1 MKPLVQKFQKH
12 DLYTK
17 EDNHMDLSELAA
29 YYKELVYEFFGDHEY
44 NFWFGFMSALV
55 VDAIGW

>member
-1 MKPLVQKFQKH
+1 MCKRQDERDQRMKPLVQKFQKH

-17 EDNHMDLSELAA
+17 EDNHMDLSELAV

-44 NFWFGFMSALV
+44 SF
-55 VDAIGW
+55 